1 MAVIAYITE
10 AAVVGKT
17 LTHLGLPT
25 TPPPVS
31 PAWLPEQVELLQDDV
46 MCGRNEDGH
55 HRRGRGPPD
64 PDIATMFESDRR
76 EDDGDWAA

>member
-1 MAVIAYITE
+1 MQSLTAD
-10 AAVVGKT
+10 AAVVAKI

-31 PAWLPEQVELLQDDV
+31 PARLPEQVELFEDDTTY
-46 MCGRNEDGH
+46 GRSENGH
-55 HRRGRGPPD
+55 HRRGRGPPAAS
-64 PDIATMFESDRR
+64 DIETLFDSDGP